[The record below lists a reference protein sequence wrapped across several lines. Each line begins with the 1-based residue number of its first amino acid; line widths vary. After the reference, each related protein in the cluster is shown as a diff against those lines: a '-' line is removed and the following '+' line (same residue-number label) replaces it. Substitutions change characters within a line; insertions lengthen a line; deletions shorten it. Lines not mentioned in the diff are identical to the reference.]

1 MRRTLLVAVMTV
13 VMVGLFSATAL
24 AFECTN
30 VSKNDPAAGA
40 QIVFGAD
47 DEPIFVSKGLQN
59 RISKGLVD
67 PETGEGF
74 HGLIA
79 FDFDGDGV
87 ADASTYIGVG
97 PDGEIPLNAQFN
109 GPACRGMTNLGIYFS
124 ECVDA

>member
-30 VSKNDPAAGA
+30 VSKSDPAAGA
-40 QIVFGAD
+40 QIIFGPTG
-47 DEPIFVSKGLQN
+47 EPIFVSKGLQN
-59 RISKGLVD
+59 RLDKGLID
-67 PETGEGF
+67 LETGEGF

-79 FDFDGDGV
+79 FDFDGDGE

-97 PDGEIPLNAQFN
+97 PDGEIPLSAQFN
-109 GPACRGMTNLGIYFS
+109 GPACRGITNLGIYFS
-124 ECVDA
+124 QCLDV